1 MPFQF
6 LTSGL
11 VLGGGVLF
19 MLCGL
24 QRSALDT
31 GILTVILVCLLAD
44 IAVWMLYVWL
54 PRGAAFRSATAFL
67 RRPISLASVMGLGHL
82 LPACLLIA
90 LILTGGVHLNAEV
103 SHLIIA
109 LAGLCM
115 LAGGAAQKIV
125 LILGANLFRS
135 ITMGEPR
142 RYGPVPGK

>member
-1 MPFQF
+1 
-6 LTSGL
+6 
-11 VLGGGVLF
+11 
-19 MLCGL
+19 
-24 QRSALDT
+24 
-31 GILTVILVCLLAD
+31 
-44 IAVWMLYVWL
+44 
-54 PRGAAFRSATAFL
+54 
-67 RRPISLASVMGLGHL
+67 MGLGHL